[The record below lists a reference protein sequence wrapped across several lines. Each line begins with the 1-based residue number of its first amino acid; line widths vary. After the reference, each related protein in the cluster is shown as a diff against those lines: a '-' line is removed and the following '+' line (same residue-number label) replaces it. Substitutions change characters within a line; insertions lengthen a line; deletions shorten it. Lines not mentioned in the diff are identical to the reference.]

1 MYYEIL
7 QTVQTMKKYLI
18 KKSQKIADILIEDS
32 HPYIAELVENIPK
45 YRISGKKYRP
55 ISVGGLD
62 SFHVHIGAME
72 IKIM

>member
-45 YRISGKKYRP
+45 
-55 ISVGGLD
+55 
-62 SFHVHIGAME
+62 IGFLVKSTGRFLLVDWIPFMYILE
-72 IKIM
+72 Q